1 MLHIQFICLFLHNK
15 NICLV
20 PNKNHVS
27 RKLSYVDVLIG
38 YYNDDE
44 DEEDG
49 GYNDDGI
56 D

>member
-1 MLHIQFICLFLHNK
+1 MLHIQLICLFLHNK
-15 NICLV
+15 T
-20 PNKNHVS
+20 
-27 RKLSYVDVLIG
+27 YVESQTKTIFQKTIIDVLIG

-49 GYNDDGI
+49 GYNYDGV